1 MSQCSKEEKIS
12 FLKVP
17 GVLDHSTKKKV
28 RVSSK

>member
-1 MSQCSKEEKIS
+1 MSQCSKEEIF
-12 FLKVP
+12 FLKDP